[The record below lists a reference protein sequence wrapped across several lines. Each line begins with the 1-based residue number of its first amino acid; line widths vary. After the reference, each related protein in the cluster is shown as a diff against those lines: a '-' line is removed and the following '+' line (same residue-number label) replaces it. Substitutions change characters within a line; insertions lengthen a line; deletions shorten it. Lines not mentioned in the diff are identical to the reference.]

1 MDDKSSIKSIN
12 KFTINETIILE
23 IISIG
28 YKGLSFKRLLNYYN
42 DFPAQGLE
50 KVSKDTLKSLVLNLL
65 NKNIIIE
72 DHKLNFICDPSI
84 DKLIFRSSLDNNR
97 FNPISNLIKYD
108 IINNKKLREEEDI
121 YCYFKIMLFR
131 GSSDLSSS
139 LNFHESPIKNIS
151 PEIILENI
159 FDDILE
165 NYDLDFIEKSNIHE
179 NYKTKIYYQILHLFL
194 SGKNYDFE
202 RVEYVG
208 AKIESLDLDSIGLL
222 KCIYYIF
229 KDERYVLLKN
239 KYPDEN
245 NIHFEIWYKL
255 LNNIETEKILSLNKK
270 EKSFLY
276 KDPQKNIFR
285 DYKCILYFLLL
296 LKEGNNDNY
305 NKSLVY
311 IKYITNLEKHSFFY
325 EVQACKDF
333 LEYIASENEPKPII
347 NYNIIKSNNY
357 WSILI
362 FLLISYWANI
372 KIDEKSLEYI
382 ENYIEGLSI
391 KSHKWFSIQLKSI
404 LQSLPNS
411 KISNINSEGYFLF
424 KDFYVGLEKWER
436 VLKSLKE
443 LSTRKQIMAKSRIIW
458 EIKFNIDLKSI
469 DSITPIE
476 QILTSSLEWTT
487 QKEISLKSLFLT
499 PEMHPYLSF
508 KDLQIIQNIKREII
522 DVSGSYSYSFNLESL
537 EYLVDKPNIFD
548 KDSKLNI
555 HISKKE
561 PKLKIIRNVDNSVNI
576 SIFPIKNSTRNTILI
591 LEAENNLHLYTY
603 SEDLIK
609 IHELIGN
616 TGVSIPPTGETE
628 LSNILSKLSH
638 FISIQSELKS
648 ELSSNSIEL
657 EPNKNLYIVIKP
669 YNNGISIQILSKPFG
684 ERGDSFLPFTD
695 GINVSMNIDN
705 RSIIVKRDF
714 LLEESNFNIIIN
726 KCNILLKAESKSQFH
741 YILENPD
748 DALELIDQ
756 LNGLSNNIV
765 LEYPLGNKFTIL
777 GKINEDNFKIYLHRY
792 KEYYRLS
799 GVIELDPLNSY
810 DIELILSKLSNSIG
824 RFLYLKDEHYLS
836 ISNIL
841 KNTLLRLKSL
851 SISSNTEILFSPIM
865 IYVLKDIL
873 SKFSFIKF
881 DDEWNK
887 IDQQYLIAQK
897 YIPELPSDFTAELRP
912 YQRDGFTWMMKLF
925 KYGAGACLADD
936 MGLGKTIQALSVVQ
950 YFSQIGPTLIIT
962 PTSVISNWESEI
974 KKTCVGITVKSFGSN
989 YREKIAHSIKEKD
1002 VLICSYGLLQQK
1014 EISSLLSKIKWKTIV
1029 LDEAQMIKNIHT
1041 KRSLA
1046 IMNLKA
1052 DIRIATTGTPIEN
1065 HLSELWNLFNF
1076 LNPTLLGTKEKYR
1089 KDYILPIKKDNN
1101 SNVLQNLKAIV
1112 SPFILRRLKKDV
1124 LPELPPKTEIVIEV
1138 ELSHSETLFYDS
1150 IRNLALSKI
1159 SDPLIPINQKQIQIF
1174 AEIMRLRRA
1183 CCNTK
1188 LVDKNSTISSSKFI
1202 AFTNILK
1209 DLLENKHR
1217 ALIFSQFVDHLAIA
1231 KNYLFSKGISYQ
1243 YLDGS
1248 TPSKDRAK
1256 IVDLF
1261 QKGVGDVFLISLR
1274 AGGTGLNLT
1283 SADYVIHLDPWWN
1296 PAIED
1301 QASDRAYRF
1310 GQTKPV
1316 TVYKFI
1322 TKNTIEERIYT
1333 LHSQKRELANMI
1345 LNDTKDSASLSLEDL
1360 YHLIENTNDW

>member
-50 KVSKDTLKSLVLNLL
+50 KVSKDTLKGLILELL

-84 DKLIFRSSLDNNR
+84 DRLMFRSSLDNNR

-131 GSSDLSSS
+131 GSSDLNSS
-139 LNFHESPIKNIS
+139 LNFLESPIKNNS
-151 PEIILENI
+151 LELILENI

-165 NYDLDFIEKSNIHE
+165 SYDLDFIEYSNIHE
-179 NYKTKIYYQILHLFL
+179 NYKTKIYYQILHSFL
-194 SGKNYDFE
+194 SGKNLDFQ

-208 AKIESLDLDSIGLL
+208 AKIESLDLNSIGLL
-222 KCIYYIF
+222 KCIYYVIN
-229 KDERYVLLKN
+229 DERYVVLKN
-239 KYPDEN
+239 KYPEEI

-255 LNNIETEKILSLNKK
+255 LNKNETENTLSLNKK
-270 EKSFLY
+270 EKSLLY

-311 IKYITNLEKHSFFY
+311 IKYFSNLEKHPLLY
-325 EVQACKDF
+325 EMQACKDF
-333 LEYIASENEPKPII
+333 LDYIGSENEPKPIL
-347 NYNIIKSNNY
+347 NSNIIKSNNY

-362 FLLISYWANI
+362 YLLISYWANI
-372 KIDEKSLEYI
+372 KIDERSLEYI
-382 ENYIEGLSI
+382 EKYTVELSL
-391 KSHKWFSIQLKSI
+391 KSHKWFFIQLNSI

-411 KISNINSEGYFLF
+411 KVSNINSEGYFLF
-424 KDFYVGLEKWER
+424 KDIYVGLEKWER

-443 LSTRKQIMAKSRIIW
+443 FSNRKQLISKSRIIW
-458 EIKFNIDLKSI
+458 EIKYNIDLKSI

-476 QILTSSLEWTT
+476 QILSSSLEWTS

-499 PEMHPYLSF
+499 PEMYPYLSF
-508 KDLQIIQNIKREII
+508 NDLQIIQNIKREII
-522 DVSGSYSYSFNLESL
+522 DVSGSYSYSFNLDSL
-537 EYLVDKPNIFD
+537 EYFVDKPNIFD
-548 KDSKLNI
+548 HDSKFNV
-555 HISKKE
+555 HISKKI
-561 PKLKIIRNVDNSVNI
+561 PKLSIIRNVDNSVNI

-609 IHELIGN
+609 IHELIGS

-628 LSNILSKLSH
+628 LSDILSKLSQ
-638 FISIQSELKS
+638 FIPIQSELNS
-648 ELSSNSIEL
+648 ELSFNSIEL
-657 EPNKNLYIVIKP
+657 EPNKNLFIEIRP

-684 ERGDSFLPFTD
+684 ERGDSFLPFND
-695 GINVSMNIDN
+695 GINVYMNIDDRN
-705 RSIIVKRDF
+705 IKVKRDF
-714 LLEESNFNIIIN
+714 QIEKSNFNLIIN
-726 KCNILLKAESKSQFH
+726 KCSTLSKAESRSQFH
-741 YILENPD
+741 YILENPED
-748 DALELIDQ
+748 VLELIDQ
-756 LNGLSNNIV
+756 LKGLENNIV
-765 LEYPLGNKFTIL
+765 LEYPLGNNFIIL
-777 GKINEDNFKIYLHRY
+777 GKINEDSFKIYLHRY
-792 KEYYRLS
+792 KDYYRLS

-810 DIELILSKLSNSIG
+810 DIELILSKLINSIG
-824 RFLYLKDEHYLS
+824 RFLYINENNYLS
-836 ISNIL
+836 ISSNL
-841 KNTLLRLKSL
+841 KANLLRLKSL
-851 SISSNTEILFSPIM
+851 SISSSTELLFSPIM
-865 IYVLKDIL
+865 IYILKDIL
-873 SKFSFIKF
+873 SQFSYIKF
-881 DDEWNK
+881 DEEWNK
-887 IDQQYLIAQK
+887 IDQQYLITQK
-897 YIPELPSDFTAELRP
+897 YLPELPSQFRADLRS
-912 YQRDGFTWMMKLF
+912 YQKEGFIWMMKLF
-925 KYGAGACLADD
+925 KCGAGACLADD

-950 YFSQIGPTLIIT
+950 YFSESGPTLIIT

-974 KKTCVGITVKSFGSN
+974 KKTCSGITVKSFGSN
-989 YREKIAHSIKEKD
+989 YREKVAESIKEKD

-1138 ELSHSETLFYDS
+1138 ELSHFETLFYDS

-1360 YHLIENTNDW
+1360 YHLIENTND